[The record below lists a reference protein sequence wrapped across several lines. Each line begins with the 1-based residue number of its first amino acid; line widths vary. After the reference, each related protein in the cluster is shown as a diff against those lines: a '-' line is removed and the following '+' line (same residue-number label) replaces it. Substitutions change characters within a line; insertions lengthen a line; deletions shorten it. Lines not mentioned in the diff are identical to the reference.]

1 MRKQYGF
8 TLVELMIVLAII
20 GILAAIAYPSYR
32 EYVLKTGRADGKAKL
47 AEVISAQERFYS
59 QNQRYT
65 TDLSSGAGLNYGA
78 DPVPSSERRYN
89 ISAAACVGAVIG
101 NCVQLT
107 ATPIGAQVADA
118 DCGNLTLNSRGTQ
131 GAGGGTEAER
141 QTCW

>member
-1 MRKQYGF
+1 MKMQRGF
-8 TLVELMIVLAII
+8 TLVELMIVVAII
-20 GILAAIAYPSYR
+20 GILSAIAYPSYQ

-47 AEVISAQERFYS
+47 AEVMSAQERFYS

-65 TDLSSGAGLNYGA
+65 TDLNTGLNYGA

-89 ISAAACVGAVIG
+89 ITAAACAGAVIG

-107 ATPIGAQVADA
+107 ATPAGAQLSDA
-118 DCGNLTLNSRGTQ
+118 TCGNLTLNSRGTQ
-131 GAGGGTEAER
+131 GAGAGTDAER